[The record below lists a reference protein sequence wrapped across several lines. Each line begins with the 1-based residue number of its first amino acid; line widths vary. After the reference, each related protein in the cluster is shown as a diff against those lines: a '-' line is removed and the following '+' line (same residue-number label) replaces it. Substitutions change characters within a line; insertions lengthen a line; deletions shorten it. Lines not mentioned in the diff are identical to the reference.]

1 MGLETV
7 WVRSIFMTADELK
20 SFILENKAN
29 PDIKAVLRGSL
40 TWDDIKEDENLAKQL
55 SSFKD
60 SEISKAIEAYKE
72 KGFAKA
78 VEEEV
83 KKRSTQTKPEWQ
95 IEIENLKAELTKKE
109 KESLLAAQKAR
120 ATKVA
125 SEKGLPLDILDKF
138 IGETDEAT
146 DQELERLS
154 KVFEDYQTK
163 IKQDVIKNHNI
174 TVPNNGNKF
183 ATDKLKEIKLP
194 EGASKEEYKKLMMQ
208 QRELEKGS

>member
-1 MGLETV
+1 
-7 WVRSIFMTADELK
+7 MTADELK